1 MLTLIKP
8 QRMMPEAMQSWGP
21 LTQTCPPASWTKAG
35 HMLETQYLFDDGM
48 SAEIHE
54 IVCT

>member
-1 MLTLIKP
+1 
-8 QRMMPEAMQSWGP
+8 MMPEAMQLWGP